1 MVVAAVAAVELGV
14 VGGVGAGVGIGRAA
28 GAGAGGG
35 AVAVAITVAVAVGVV
50 VIVAA
55 AAAVVVEVVVV
66 AAKVEVE
73 VQAEVEVEAQ
83 VEQEAAAEVV
93 TDSNFHIGTCC
104 GVTGFGYGPG
114 MERVWIGVWIRTPC
128 FFSST
133 RARQSRNRRSC
144 SHSTTRSTIST

>member
-1 MVVAAVAAVELGV
+1 MVVAAAAAVELGV

-35 AVAVAITVAVAVGVV
+35 AVAVAITVAVVVGVV
-50 VIVAA
+50 VIVA

-83 VEQEAAAEVV
+83 VAQEAAAEVV
-93 TDSNFHIGTCC
+93 TDSDFHIGTCC

>member
-1 MVVAAVAAVELGV
+1 MVVAAAAAVELGV

-35 AVAVAITVAVAVGVV
+35 AVAVAITVAVVGVV

-55 AAAVVVEVVVV
+55 AAVVVVEVVVV

-83 VEQEAAAEVV
+83 VAQEAAAEVV
-93 TDSNFHIGTCC
+93 TDSDFHFGTCC

>member
-1 MVVAAVAAVELGV
+1 MVVAAAAAVELGV

-50 VIVAA
+50 VIV

-133 RARQSRNRRSC
+133 RARQNRNRRSC

>member
-1 MVVAAVAAVELGV
+1 MVVAAAAAVELGV

-55 AAAVVVEVVVV
+55 AAVVEVVVV

>member
-1 MVVAAVAAVELGV
+1 MVVAAAAAVELGV

-55 AAAVVVEVVVV
+55 AAVVVEVVVV

-73 VQAEVEVEAQ
+73 AEVEVEAQ

-133 RARQSRNRRSC
+133 RARQSRNRRTC

>member
-1 MVVAAVAAVELGV
+1 MVVAAAAAVELGV
-14 VGGVGAGVGIGRAA
+14 VGGVGAGVGIGRA
-28 GAGAGGG
+28 AGAGGG

-55 AAAVVVEVVVV
+55 AVVEVVVV

>member
-1 MVVAAVAAVELGV
+1 MVVAAAAAVELGV

-55 AAAVVVEVVVV
+55 AAVVVEVVVV

-83 VEQEAAAEVV
+83 VAQEAAAEVV
-93 TDSNFHIGTCC
+93 TDSDFHIGTCC

>member
-1 MVVAAVAAVELGV
+1 MVVAAAAAVELGV

-35 AVAVAITVAVAVGVV
+35 AVAVAITVAVGVV
-50 VIVAA
+50 VIVA

-83 VEQEAAAEVV
+83 VAQEAAAEVV
-93 TDSNFHIGTCC
+93 TDSDFHIGTCC

>member
-1 MVVAAVAAVELGV
+1 MVVAAAAAVELGV

-28 GAGAGGG
+28 GAGGG

-50 VIVAA
+50 VIVA

>member
-1 MVVAAVAAVELGV
+1 MVVAAAAAVELGV

-50 VIVAA
+50 VIV

-133 RARQSRNRRSC
+133 RARQSRNRRTC

>member
-1 MVVAAVAAVELGV
+1 MVVAAAAAVELGV

-55 AAAVVVEVVVV
+55 AVVVEVVVV

-83 VEQEAAAEVV
+83 VAQEAAAEVV
-93 TDSNFHIGTCC
+93 TDSDFHIGTCC

>member
-1 MVVAAVAAVELGV
+1 MVVAAAAAVELGV

-35 AVAVAITVAVAVGVV
+35 AVAVAITVAVVGVV

-55 AAAVVVEVVVV
+55 AAVVVVEVVVV